1 MLEKI
6 VPVTTIIVLL
16 SSISLTGNL
25 LSLASSQPETRPLPA
40 ILIHGYNQNKSV
52 WNTWEGLLESARIP
66 YYSVTFNQS
75 SDKCGAAI
83 DHATELD
90 TLIQKIINSTNYQKV
105 NLVGYS
111 KGGLDARVYLDAS
124 NTNAVENLIMIS
136 TPNDGSVLADRYYQ
150 TDRCTPA
157 VYDLMTNST
166 AIEAAINPNTE
177 YYTISSH
184 IFPNFFDGGG
194 NPEIPG
200 ADDGWVAVE
209 SVESEDYNN
218 LGPTLRYHLTP
229 PDEIEF
235 DLVRDVLAGEE

>member
-16 SSISLTGNL
+16 SSISFTGNL

-40 ILIHGYNQNKSV
+40 ILIHGYNQNESV

-83 DHATELD
+83 DHAM
-90 TLIQKIINSTNYQKV
+90 QC
-105 NLVGYS
+105 
-111 KGGLDARVYLDAS
+111 
-124 NTNAVENLIMIS
+124 
-136 TPNDGSVLADRYYQ
+136 
-150 TDRCTPA
+150 DRCTPA

-177 YYTISSH
+177 YYTISSY
-184 IFPNFFDGGG
+184 IYPNFFDGGG

-235 DLVRDVLAGEE
+235 DSVGEILAGEE